1 MRKTQHSHSEFTLS
15 VNQVKQVYNAPSS
28 FRDRVLIKTLYYAGL
43 RRFEASNLKATDVNF
58 DMNRIIVEKGKGNKL
73 RVVPIIDL
81 DFKADL
87 KHLIGNNRDRY
98 VFESQK
104 GNKLSVR
111 QINQI
116 VANAGKK
123 ASVEHPNP
131 LAKHINPHL
140 FRHSIIRHLKS
151 MGFQA
156 EWLQNFAGHNS
167 IKTTMDTYGTLGI
180 EEMQEIANKKL
191 LMIENKL

>member
-1 MRKTQHSHSEFTLS
+1 MKTQHKHSEFTLS
-15 VNQVKQVYNAPSS
+15 VNQVKAIYNTPAN

-43 RRFEASNLKATDVNF
+43 RRFEASDLKVHDIDF
-58 DMNRIIVEKGKGNKL
+58 GLNRIVVIKGKGAKM
-73 RVVPIIDL
+73 RVVPIIDM
-81 DFKADL
+81 DYKADL
-87 KHLIGNNRDRY
+87 KHLINNKREGY

-111 QINQI
+111 QINHI
-116 VANAGKK
+116 VEIAGKK
-123 ASVEHPNP
+123 AGVTHPNP
-131 LAKHINPHL
+131 NEKHINPHL

-167 IKTTMDTYGTLGI
+167 ITTTMDTYGTLGI

-191 LMIENKL
+191 LLIENK